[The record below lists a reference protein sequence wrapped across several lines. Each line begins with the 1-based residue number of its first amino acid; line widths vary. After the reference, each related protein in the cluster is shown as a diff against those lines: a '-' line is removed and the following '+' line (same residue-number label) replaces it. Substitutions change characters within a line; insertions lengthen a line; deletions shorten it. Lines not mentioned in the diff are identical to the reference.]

1 MIPWRLQFS
10 GIRDY
15 GVEEM
20 NLENEHDHVIITGPN
35 GTGKSTISFCMGAV
49 LRSSKVDIDGLKS
62 QNLPVDQTWHAQIRF
77 LFKNVGY
84 SRIDAPL
91 YIEFRLYCEQLPK
104 QPIKLRYEIH
114 DGDEID
120 QLELRQTYRSGDV
133 NKNNYSAYKR
143 ELQFKY
149 KIHPDLYYLIWYQ
162 QEVNQFAEMVPE
174 ERFRIFSEMHGI
186 QKIQKDWETSLEV
199 VKEAQESLA
208 VTTNQQKAYE
218 FNLSVAR
225 SAKDR
230 YEANKKRLHENG
242 YLYACMTY
250 QLQIGAEQD
259 QVKMEKYI
267 EERELELDSLIHQQ
281 IENEERIALEKDKR
295 KDLIQEQNQKQASRK
310 QQLENLRMNEDR
322 QAEVD
327 TEVNLLQNELSEL
340 REAYQKLSY
349 SEEETKEK
357 WLQATEQAEQLRG
370 RDKSLREKITSMNDE
385 MESTRQ
391 NQADLKSAIKQWEE
405 NSRSAHDL
413 LTRYTSSYKLTEE
426 IALLD
431 DSIQTKKEQLEE
443 KNKQLR
449 TSKKELEMLER
460 NQIESPRQREAIREL
475 KKQGIQAYSFRYF
488 ISMIDHVDLKKETLF
503 DTIKYTVFYD
513 GSTCQPVN
521 DLYHVS
527 LKKII
532 PDRSL
537 TELPQWGLRMRE
549 GLSTEDQN
557 KAARVLWWIERFFS
571 KETPRIEHGWLVD
584 QQGMR
589 GAQEQDSYILS
600 KKALE
605 NRKQNLEQQID
616 FLQKELE
623 LLKEK
628 VTKENETYQ
637 IWNADVQKIKEAEAF
652 LSTKAEQ
659 DYRIKQLEQYR
670 ILYQQLLEDKTRLE
684 EESQNT
690 WKESHRLS
698 EEVKKLETDL
708 QVYEKFSQ
716 QTERIERLQ
725 KLEQSLKE
733 LKNEIKGLRSSIT
746 TLNNELDDVQQ
757 HLRTNQRTIDELED
771 EGTQNKR
778 SIKLISN
785 QKQEKEEERIA
796 MSKVAVGYKEELEE
810 LRQLIPDL
818 VEKAATNKQAD
829 ESKFELQNRQNQA
842 KVEFFT
848 AKNEKDI
855 DPNAVENFYTLEKEV
870 LRKKDELLAAKN
882 LLEENEERAIQNEK
896 RLETAITMQVQRI
909 HLLFEQYMGL
919 FQFEGQ
925 IKYEKTL
932 DKKGRPVFKLF
943 IYVRKEGHRGKVWDV
958 SWKARG
964 GRVGKGVSGGE
975 ESLSSLLFA
984 LSLLQNLENRAS
996 FIVMDEF
1003 DSALDENR
1011 KAKVFELYAE
1021 ELQRKLIILSPKGHE
1036 DEYYNRFSKAFIV
1049 SHDPTELRSK
1059 VKGIKLNSAKN
1070 LV

>member
-1 MIPWRLQFS
+1 M
-10 GIRDY
+10 
-15 GVEEM
+15 
-20 NLENEHDHVIITGPN
+20 
-35 GTGKSTISFCMGAV
+35 
-49 LRSSKVDIDGLKS
+49 
-62 QNLPVDQTWHAQIRF
+62 
-77 LFKNVGY
+77 
-84 SRIDAPL
+84 
-91 YIEFRLYCEQLPK
+91 
-104 QPIKLRYEIH
+104 
-114 DGDEID
+114 
-120 QLELRQTYRSGDV
+120 
-133 NKNNYSAYKR
+133 
-143 ELQFKY
+143 
-149 KIHPDLYYLIWYQ
+149 
-162 QEVNQFAEMVPE
+162 
-174 ERFRIFSEMHGI
+174 
-186 QKIQKDWETSLEV
+186 
-199 VKEAQESLA
+199 
-208 VTTNQQKAYE
+208 
-218 FNLSVAR
+218 AR

-310 QQLENLRMNEDR
+310 QQLENLRMIEDR

-391 NQADLKSAIKQWEE
+391 KQADLKSAIKQWEE

-670 ILYQQLLEDKTRLE
+670 ILYQQYRILYQQATR
-684 EESQNT
+684 
-690 WKESHRLS
+690 R
-698 EEVKKLETDL
+698 
-708 QVYEKFSQ
+708 
-716 QTERIERLQ
+716 
-725 KLEQSLKE
+725 
-733 LKNEIKGLRSSIT
+733 
-746 TLNNELDDVQQ
+746 
-757 HLRTNQRTIDELED
+757 
-771 EGTQNKR
+771 
-778 SIKLISN
+778 
-785 QKQEKEEERIA
+785 
-796 MSKVAVGYKEELEE
+796 
-810 LRQLIPDL
+810 
-818 VEKAATNKQAD
+818 
-829 ESKFELQNRQNQA
+829 
-842 KVEFFT
+842 
-848 AKNEKDI
+848 
-855 DPNAVENFYTLEKEV
+855 
-870 LRKKDELLAAKN
+870 
-882 LLEENEERAIQNEK
+882 
-896 RLETAITMQVQRI
+896 
-909 HLLFEQYMGL
+909 
-919 FQFEGQ
+919 
-925 IKYEKTL
+925 
-932 DKKGRPVFKLF
+932 
-943 IYVRKEGHRGKVWDV
+943 
-958 SWKARG
+958 
-964 GRVGKGVSGGE
+964 
-975 ESLSSLLFA
+975 
-984 LSLLQNLENRAS
+984 
-996 FIVMDEF
+996 
-1003 DSALDENR
+1003 
-1011 KAKVFELYAE
+1011 
-1021 ELQRKLIILSPKGHE
+1021 
-1036 DEYYNRFSKAFIV
+1036 
-1049 SHDPTELRSK
+1049 
-1059 VKGIKLNSAKN
+1059 
-1070 LV
+1070 